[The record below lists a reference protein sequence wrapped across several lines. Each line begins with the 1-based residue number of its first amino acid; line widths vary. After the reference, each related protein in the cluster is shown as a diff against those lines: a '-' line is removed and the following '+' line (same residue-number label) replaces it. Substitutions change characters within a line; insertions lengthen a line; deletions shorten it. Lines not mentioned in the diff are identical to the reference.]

1 MKSAISSEFPIKFRE
16 ALNKLARA
24 GSVRFFV
31 RQKNGK
37 QWNTVCISCFSFCVD
52 GEKDPLSSRK
62 RFIQRFP
69 SITIL
74 LYVPYYTLDFQRI
87 LLYLTFSAPIVPELP
102 LRMGQAPGVC
112 GRLPA
117 QYRQCSASPAG
128 CSLTS
133 LSMCCIDLQQHY

>member
-1 MKSAISSEFPIKFRE
+1 MKS
-16 ALNKLARA
+16 ARA
-24 GSVRFFV
+24 GSERFCA
-31 RQKNGK
+31 RQKI
-37 QWNTVCISCFSFCVD
+37 CMD

-102 LRMGQAPGVC
+102 LRMGQALGVC

-117 QYRQCSASPAG
+117 QYRQSMPR
-128 CSLTS
+128 
-133 LSMCCIDLQQHY
+133 LSCRQCID

>member
-1 MKSAISSEFPIKFRE
+1 MKS
-16 ALNKLARA
+16 ARA
-24 GSVRFFV
+24 GSERFCA

-37 QWNTVCISCFSFCVD
+37 QRNTLCISCFSFCMD

-117 QYRQCSASPAG
+117 QWRQRSASPAR
-128 CSLTS
+128 CSLTP
-133 LSMCCIDLQQHY
+133 LSMCCIDLQ